1 MTQNFTNNLHG
12 KFTILDVHLDPFLCT
27 ISSVTLGKVLYTL
40 SPQKIH
46 QTIIH
51 LSCNHVNQNGI
62 ALTKY
67 PIAFS
72 APKYHEFSHP

>member
-1 MTQNFTNNLHG
+1 MAQNFTNNLHG

-46 QTIIH
+46 KIVIH
-51 LSCNHVNQNGI
+51 LICNHV
-62 ALTKY
+62 TKMGLL
-67 PIAFS
+67 
-72 APKYHEFSHP
+72 

>member
-62 ALTKY
+62 ALTKC

-72 APKYHEFSHP
+72 DPKYHEFSLP